1 MISSVLEQIQMP
13 GSVIFQ
19 PLLQT
24 Q

>member
-1 MISSVLEQIQMP
+1 MISSVLEQTQMP
-13 GSVIFQ
+13 GSVILQ

>member
-19 PLLQT
+19 PLLQI

>member
-1 MISSVLEQIQMP
+1 MISSVLEQIQIP